1 MCVNFI
7 KQGEI
12 KSLVNVGSD
21 DGVTPIYAAAIHGQ
35 DEVTN
40 ILLDLGADADNV

>member
-1 MCVNFI
+1 M
-7 KQGEI
+7 
-12 KSLVNVGSD
+12 NVKND
-21 DGVTPIYAAAIHGQ
+21 HGVTPIYAAAIHGQ